1 MPPRQPPAAA
11 TSTDEPPSPPTD
23 RVVRVLSALA
33 GDAAGST
40 VTELA
45 EALGLNRATCAAILA
60 SLEQWGWVARQGARR
75 YGLGDGLLGITDAV
89 RTRLPVLA
97 TADEV
102 LAQLTETTGYRSTLS
117 RVDGEHLTTIAA
129 CGDRGRTDPGSG
141 IGTRVPMRP
150 PFGTVIA
157 AWWSPDERRRW
168 MDRSDLTAE
177 DRHQLEGF
185 LDAMRANGFGAR
197 RFDAA
202 NQPALSTIQDLVGTL
217 GDSKAEVELRGEL
230 MRLLRSYSGTVYS
243 YDELRGP
250 GTLGVSY
257 LVAPVFEQQD
267 ARYQLELHV
276 LRGAIDREEIRRLV
290 DLLLDAADTL
300 TRSLG
305 AGVNRRPA
313 PALPSG

>member
-1 MPPRQPPAAA
+1 
-11 TSTDEPPSPPTD
+11 
-23 RVVRVLSALA
+23 
-33 GDAAGST
+33 
-40 VTELA
+40 
-45 EALGLNRATCAAILA
+45 
-60 SLEQWGWVARQGARR
+60 
-75 YGLGDGLLGITDAV
+75 
-89 RTRLPVLA
+89 
-97 TADEV
+97 
-102 LAQLTETTGYRSTLS
+102 
-117 RVDGEHLTTIAA
+117 
-129 CGDRGRTDPGSG
+129 
-141 IGTRVPMRP
+141 
-150 PFGTVIA
+150 
-157 AWWSPDERRRW
+157 